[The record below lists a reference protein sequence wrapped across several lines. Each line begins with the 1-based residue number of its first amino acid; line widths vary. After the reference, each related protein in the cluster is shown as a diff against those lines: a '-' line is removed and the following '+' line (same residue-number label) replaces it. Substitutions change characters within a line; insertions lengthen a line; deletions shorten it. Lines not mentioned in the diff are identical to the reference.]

1 MKRTRWTP
9 VFLAV
14 ALLLSAC
21 GLSEADLQATVTQ
34 AVGEAVTTVHAQY
47 TQVALLTPSP
57 TNTEPP
63 TSTPDVTET
72 PLVTATSPTTGGAG
86 TGTGTGGTCD
96 VMGFLADVTVSDG
109 EEIAANTPFTK
120 TWQVRNAGT
129 CEWSTSYTLI
139 YSSGEQ
145 MNGASGQ
152 PLSVAVPSGGSTE
165 ISVALTAP
173 ATAGEYTGWWALANA
188 SGQAF
193 GYLSVVIK
201 VP

>member
-1 MKRTRWTP
+1 MKRTLLIP
-9 VFLAV
+9 IFLA
-14 ALLLSAC
+14 AAMLLSAC

-34 AVGEAVTTVHAQY
+34 AVGDAVTTVHAQY

-72 PLVTATSPTTGGAG
+72 PLFTPTSPAAGGA
-86 TGTGTGGTCD
+86 GTGTGGTCD

-139 YSSGEQ
+139 YSSGDQ
-145 MNGASGQ
+145 MGGTSGQ

-165 ISVALTAP
+165 ISVTLTAP
-173 ATAGEYTGWWALANA
+173 ATAGDYTGWWALANA